1 MAESIT
7 GGCLCG
13 KIRYEISQPVQNI
26 IACHCTNCQKAS
38 GSGMSHNTVIPSAA
52 FKLTSGQPKIF
63 ADTANSGNTL
73 YRAFCG
79 DCGSPIYS
87 QREKMPEMMVVKVGT
102 LDESGA
108 MKLAM
113 NIWTNS
119 ARPWLSLAPD
129 VEQYPENRPV
139 KT

>member
-1 MAESIT
+1 MADAVT

-13 KIRYEISQPVQNI
+13 KVRYEISQPVQNI
-26 IACHCTNCQKAS
+26 IACHCTNCQKSS
-38 GSGMSHNTVIPSAA
+38 GSGMSHNTPIPSSA
-52 FKLTSGQPKIF
+52 FKLTAGQPKIF
-63 ADTANSGNTL
+63 ADTANSGNKL

-87 QREKMPEMMVVKVGT
+87 QREKMPEFMVVKVGT
-102 LDESGA
+102 LDDSDA
-108 MKLAM
+108 MKHAM

-119 ARPWLSLAPD
+119 ARSWLRLAPD
-129 VEQYPENRPV
+129 VEHHPENRPI

>member
-1 MAESIT
+1 MANTVT
-7 GGCLCG
+7 GGCLCR

-26 IACHCTNCQKAS
+26 IACHCTNCQKSS
-38 GSGMSHNTVIPSAA
+38 GSGMSHNTVIPSNA
-52 FKLTSGQPKIF
+52 FKLTAGQPKVF
-63 ADTANSGNTL
+63 TDTANSGNKL

-79 DCGSPIYS
+79 DCGSPIYR

-102 LDESGA
+102 LDDSNS
-108 MKLAM
+108 MKHAM

-119 ARPWLSLAPD
+119 ARPWINMSPD
-129 VEQYPENRPV
+129 IERHPGNRPV

>member
-1 MAESIT
+1 MAGAVT

-13 KIRYEISQPVQNI
+13 KVRYDIAQGVENI
-26 IACHCTNCQKAS
+26 IACHCTNCQKSS
-38 GSGMSHNTVIPSAA
+38 GAGMSHNTVIPSSA
-52 FKLTSGQPKIF
+52 FTLTSGTPKVF
-63 ADTANSGNTL
+63 TDTANSGNKL
-73 YRAFCG
+73 FRAFCG

-102 LDESGA
+102 LDDSNA

-113 NIWTNS
+113 NIWTKS
-119 ARPWLSLAPD
+119 ARPWLSLAAG
-129 VEQYPENRPV
+129 VENHSENRPV